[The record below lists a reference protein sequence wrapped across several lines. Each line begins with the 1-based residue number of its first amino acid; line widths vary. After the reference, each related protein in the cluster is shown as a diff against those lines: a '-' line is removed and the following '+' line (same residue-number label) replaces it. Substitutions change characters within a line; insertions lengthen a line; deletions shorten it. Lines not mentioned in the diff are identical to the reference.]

1 MKKLGITLGIALF
14 ISFLLI
20 LVKDNYENKLLRN
33 ANYGLSYLINHG
45 SVENLFIGSSMF
57 RQGLDAKQL
66 EENGI
71 DAFILS
77 YNGNNPT
84 LELWSLK
91 YLLKNNVKIE
101 NLYIDMY
108 AYSLTDEPSISDSKI
123 LMEVDL
129 QGKYELYKLLNEKWN
144 LSDFYSIFVS
154 KNTELLLAWPIYY
167 KLVNATYY
175 KGSITSGKDGISP
188 ERLREL
194 EMIEENKVDE
204 RNKNAIKE
212 IIQICKE
219 NHINLTYI
227 ETPKSTRIVENENY
241 QNLMSIYKDILNEQE
256 VNYYLANDI
265 DKEISPDSYHFF
277 DLIHLSNTGRE
288 KYTKSLANVIKN

>member
-1 MKKLGITLGIALF
+1 MKKLGITIGIALM
-14 ISFLLI
+14 ITLLLI
-20 LVKDNYENKLLRN
+20 LIKDNYENKLLRN
-33 ANYGLSYLINHG
+33 ANYGLSYLVNQG
-45 SVENLFIGSSMF
+45 SIENLFIGSSMF

-66 EENGI
+66 EENGL
-71 DAFILS
+71 DSFILS

-91 YLLKNNVKIE
+91 YLLKNNVKIK

-144 LSDFYSIFVS
+144 MSDFYSIFVS

-175 KGSITSGKDGISP
+175 KGGITSGKDGISS

-194 EMIEENKVDE
+194 AMIEENKIDE
-204 RNKNAIKE
+204 RNKEAILE
-212 IIQICKE
+212 IIKLCNE
-219 NHINLTYI
+219 NTINLYYI
-227 ETPKSTRIVENENY
+227 ETPKSTRIIENENY
-241 QNLMSIYKDILNEQE
+241 QSLMSIYQDILNEHK
-256 VNYYLANDI
+256 VKYYLASDI
-265 DKEISPDSYHFF
+265 DQEISKDSYHFF
-277 DLIHLSNTGRE
+277 DLIHLSNTGRD
-288 KYTKSLANVIKN
+288 KYTRSLARILTN